1 MPSHQPHRLTTNN
14 DKKENG
20 EIPRSKTI
28 NKIVNLKTL
37 EIDNPNPVYP
47 VEDEEKN
54 KDENEE
60 VDHEKEENMTNVK
73 VNNRFNNKN
82 NAKLMKIQAA
92 NENMAT
98 LKKLLMEVIN
108 FYMENELTMSKEEIY
123 SLIPIAFVEEV
134 DIYKKL
140 LDGILKDISDDNIF
154 DPMKVKQL
162 AKIILAGFSSS
173 ETKLQGDDVMMC
185 IKHVLGKIS
194 DLNIDEKNENLQISM
209 DALCDLLFVA
219 NAYLQITGV
228 TNEKKE
234 KIKESLKYL
243 QEHGLETITK
253 KLTKTSNDPSLRM
266 KHKYVLE
273 SLNRI
278 GGTKYE
284 KWEGYQK
291 LLESSIA
298 LALTTTASVFT
309 GNVISVASCLERIK
323 KDYEK
328 FVSIGQNLKKFSMQ
342 EMFDN
347 LKKQLD
353 VNDSVLTSQN
363 LCQKIS
369 ALTNSVSDNWYDRA
383 NELRTVEML
392 SIN

>member
-1 MPSHQPHRLTTNN
+1 
-14 DKKENG
+14 
-20 EIPRSKTI
+20 
-28 NKIVNLKTL
+28 
-37 EIDNPNPVYP
+37 
-47 VEDEEKN
+47 
-54 KDENEE
+54 
-60 VDHEKEENMTNVK
+60 
-73 VNNRFNNKN
+73 
-82 NAKLMKIQAA
+82 
-92 NENMAT
+92 
-98 LKKLLMEVIN
+98 
-108 FYMENELTMSKEEIY
+108 
-123 SLIPIAFVEEV
+123 
-134 DIYKKL
+134 
-140 LDGILKDISDDNIF
+140 
-154 DPMKVKQL
+154 
-162 AKIILAGFSSS
+162 
-173 ETKLQGDDVMMC
+173 
-185 IKHVLGKIS
+185 
-194 DLNIDEKNENLQISM
+194 
-209 DALCDLLFVA
+209 
-219 NAYLQITGV
+219 
-228 TNEKKE
+228 
-234 KIKESLKYL
+234 
-243 QEHGLETITK
+243 
-253 KLTKTSNDPSLRM
+253 M

-369 ALTNSVSDNWYDRA
+369 ALGEKTNSVSDDWYDRA

-392 SIN
+392 SINSILDIY